1 MHKVVTL
8 IQQGIHIPII
18 HIAEATAQKLQQEHI
33 QKVALLGTKYTM
45 TQMFYKQKL
54 IDAKIDVLVPSESD
68 IEIVNNIIYNEL
80 CLGVI
85 SNDSKEKYIKI
96 IKDLVL
102 Q

>member
-45 TQMFYKQKL
+45 TQMFYKQKMCIRDRVTAGPHQVVFSCL
-54 IDAKIDVLVPSESD
+54 KLVT
-68 IEIVNNIIYNEL
+68 
-80 CLGVI
+80 
-85 SNDSKEKYIKI
+85 YI
-96 IKDLVL
+96 L
-102 Q
+102 